1 MTVAIKVHLAS
12 DSAFGLVVSP
22 PIDKLRDYKFAWH
35 KWATENVGTLTS
47 HEADR
52 QVFPEETGKTVL
64 ELIRAKGFLGAEL
77 VNLHGRPSHG

>member
-1 MTVAIKVHLAS
+1 MTVAIKVHFAS

-35 KWATENVGTLTS
+35 KWATENVGIFTS
-47 HEADR
+47 HESDR

-64 ELIRAKGFLGAEL
+64 ELIRTKGFQGAEL
-77 VNLHGRPSHG
+77 VALNGKAL